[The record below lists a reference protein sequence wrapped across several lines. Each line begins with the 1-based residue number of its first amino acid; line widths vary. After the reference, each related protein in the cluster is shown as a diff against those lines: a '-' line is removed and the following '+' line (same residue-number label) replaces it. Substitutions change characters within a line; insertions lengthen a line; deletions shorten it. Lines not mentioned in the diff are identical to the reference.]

1 VLSLPIM
8 PTLFRFIL
16 VLGTLAAL
24 GYGAMWSL
32 ATFVTPQQREITVM
46 VPAARFA
53 K

>member
-1 VLSLPIM
+1 M

-32 ATFVTPQQREITVM
+32 ATFVTPDQREITVM
-46 VPAARFA
+46 VPASRFV